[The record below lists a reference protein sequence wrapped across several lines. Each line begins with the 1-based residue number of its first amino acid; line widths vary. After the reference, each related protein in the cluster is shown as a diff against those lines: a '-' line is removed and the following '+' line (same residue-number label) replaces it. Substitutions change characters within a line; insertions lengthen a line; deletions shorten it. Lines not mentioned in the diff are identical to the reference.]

1 VVVRPLPRVGV
12 YVNTTRIII
21 FAVTVAAI
29 VVLIVVTGWGD
40 DKAER
45 GSGGRVPVTSP
56 AQDDPP

>member
-1 VVVRPLPRVGV
+1 VSTARLIV
-12 YVNTTRIII
+12 

-29 VVLIVVTGWGD
+29 VILILVTGWAD

>member
-1 VVVRPLPRVGV
+1 VGV
-12 YVNTTRIII
+12 RVNTTRIII
-21 FAVTVAAI
+21 FVVTVAAI

>member
-1 VVVRPLPRVGV
+1 MSTARLIV
-12 YVNTTRIII
+12 

-29 VVLIVVTGWGD
+29 VILILVTGWGD